1 MTSFSLFKRHLLAAA
16 LVIPTDQINLWN
28 QLQYGK
34 IPAHQFFVENKELVI
49 QVKAS
54 ASPLVY
60 VLPKVQLVSG
70 FQVELAIDGQMN
82 PQKTGFEE
90 DSYLRFGL
98 VATGDKKLNAFQKA
112 LAPDWIKKLFALSP
126 KGYGLDKIYFFNLGH
141 DPALIH
147 QSRNHP
153 QSELIFE
160 KIVQTRKKDQKIF
173 EYQLE
178 KPISTAALWL
188 SVDGDDTKSNYT
200 LRIKNIK
207 IFNP

>member
-1 MTSFSLFKRHLLAAA
+1 MKNWQLKMHFLAAA
-16 LVIPTDQINLWN
+16 LVVPTDEISVWN
-28 QLQYGK
+28 QLSYSK
-34 IPAHQFFVENKELVI
+34 IPAHEIKVENKELVI

-70 FQVELAIDGQMN
+70 FQVELVIDGEMK

-126 KGYGLDKIYFFNLGH
+126 KGYGLDKIYFFNLAQNQ
-141 DPALIH
+141 ALLN

-153 QSELIFE
+153 QSELIHE
-160 KIVQTRKKDQKIF
+160 KIVQIRKNDLSLF

-188 SVDGDDTKSNYT
+188 SIDGDDSQSNYT
-200 LRIKNIK
+200 VRIKNLK